1 MSETGETLTI
11 VGTCGEIS
19 ERNGWTAFS
28 INVEGKQYPIKLST
42 KLPALIEKG
51 RAIGDQVATWS
62 YKESQGGENP
72 NKPGTFYTNRY
83 FEGVEPGATAPSTS
97 PAGGSS
103 SAPVPHHDPIAP
115 ADKDRA
121 ITRMSCLSSAANL
134 LRGVSFEN
142 EGQRITAW
150 LSAARAAEVHVYR
163 DIDPDV
169 VPDDDPP
176 F

>member
-19 ERNGWTAFS
+19 ERNGWTAFA

-51 RAIGDQVATWS
+51 RAMGTQVATWS

-83 FEGVEPGATAPSTS
+83 FEGVEPGGEAA

-103 SAPVPHHDPIAP
+103 PAPVAHHDPIAQ
-115 ADKDRA
+115 ADRDRA
-121 ITRMSCLSSAANL
+121 ISRMSCLSSAATL
-134 LRGVSFEN
+134 LQGVSFEG
-142 EGQRITAW
+142 EGQRLTAW
-150 LSAARAAEVHVYR
+150 LSAARAAEVLVYR